1 MAGTARRTRRIRNAL
16 APVATAGLTLVA
28 TACAQQRS
36 TGIGE
41 GGVTTRE
48 TLPSGIERVT
58 NTLPTDPGPAW
69 TLVEELRVGSADG
82 DGPDVF
88 GELRG
93 LVALPDGGFAV
104 LDSQAQEV
112 RVFAAD
118 GSHRATYG
126 GEGEGPGEFRGAH
139 GLMLDP
145 GGRLW
150 VTDPSN
156 SRLSVF
162 DPETGFV
169 ESFRHNFAFYAYIW
183 QGTMTAD
190 GRIVRPT
197 LRPQGFEIYDLN
209 MELVES
215 ISQPGPES
223 AGLSARDAARQGEDA
238 TPSSFA
244 WQSRDGSRAGF
255 MGVPYYPRGVE
266 YYDRDGTVW
275 EGTHETDPAGYRL
288 TRQSLAGDTMFL
300 VAARKPHLPV
310 TREERNAA
318 IERTREYLREQGADT
333 DRDWSKIP
341 DVKPAIANLFTS
353 VEGNIWVRTPSADA
367 NSAEAAWDLFSPD
380 GAYVG
385 RVTSPELSPLPFL
398 TPVVQGD
405 AFWAVATDAFDV
417 QYVVRARITP
427 SG

>member
-1 MAGTARRTRRIRNAL
+1 MAGTARRTRRIRNARVP
-16 APVATAGLTLVA
+16 AAAAGLTLVA
-28 TACAQQRS
+28 TACAQQQS
-36 TGIGE
+36 TSF

-93 LVALPDGGFAV
+93 LAALPDGGFAV

-112 RVFAAD
+112 RVFATD

-169 ESFRHNFAFYAYIW
+169 ESFRHNFSFYAYIW

-197 LRPQGFEIYDLN
+197 LRRQGFEIYDLN

-223 AGLSARDAARQGEDA
+223 TGLSARDAARQGEDA

-255 MGVPYYPRGVE
+255 MGGPLLSSRRRVLRSRWDGLGGRS
-266 YYDRDGTVW
+266 RD
-275 EGTHETDPAGYRL
+275 
-288 TRQSLAGDTMFL
+288 
-300 VAARKPHLPV
+300 
-310 TREERNAA
+310 
-318 IERTREYLREQGADT
+318 
-333 DRDWSKIP
+333 
-341 DVKPAIANLFTS
+341 
-353 VEGNIWVRTPSADA
+353 
-367 NSAEAAWDLFSPD
+367 
-380 GAYVG
+380 
-385 RVTSPELSPLPFL
+385 
-398 TPVVQGD
+398 
-405 AFWAVATDAFDV
+405 
-417 QYVVRARITP
+417 
-427 SG
+427 

>member
-1 MAGTARRTRRIRNAL
+1 MAGTARSTRRIRNAL

-28 TACAQQRS
+28 AACVQQRS

-58 NTLPTDPGPAW
+58 NTLPADPGPSW

-104 LDSQAQEV
+104 LDSQAQEL

-118 GSHRATYG
+118 GSPRATYG

-145 GGRLW
+145 GDRLW

-162 DPETGFV
+162 DPETGFL

-197 LRPQGFEIYDLN
+197 LRGGFEVYDLN

-215 ISQPGPES
+215 ISHPGPES
-223 AGLSARDAARQGEDA
+223 AGLSAREAARQGEDA

-255 MGVPYYPRGVE
+255 MGVPYYPRSVE

-275 EGTHETDPAGYRL
+275 EGAHETDPAGYRL

-318 IERTREYLREQGADT
+318 IEGIRERLREQGADT

-353 VEGNIWVRTPSADA
+353 VEGNIWVRTPPADA
-367 NSAEAAWDLFSPD
+367 NGAEATWDLFSSD
-380 GAYVG
+380 GAYDG
-385 RVTSPELSPLPFL
+385 RVTSPGLSPLPFL
-398 TPVVQGD
+398 PPVVRGD
-405 AFWAVATDAFDV
+405 EFWAVATDAFDV

>member
-1 MAGTARRTRRIRNAL
+1 MASRSTKRIRNVLVSA
-16 APVATAGLTLVA
+16 ATAGLTFVA
-28 TACAQQRS
+28 TACEPQRPANL
-36 TGIGE
+36 GA
-41 GGVTTRE
+41 VATRD

-58 NTLPTDPGPAW
+58 NTLPDDPPPTW

-93 LVALPDGGFAV
+93 LAVLPDGGFAV

-126 GEGEGPGEFRGAH
+126 GEGEGPGELRGAH

-145 GGRLW
+145 QGRLW

-162 DPETGFV
+162 DSETGFV

-197 LRPQGFEIYDLN
+197 RSRQGFEVYDLN

-215 ISQPGPES
+215 FSRPDEGS
-223 AGLSARDAARQGEDA
+223 RGLSTREALQQGEDA

-244 WQSRDGSRAGF
+244 WQSRDGSRSGF
-255 MGVPYYPRGVE
+255 MGVPYYPRGVR
-266 YYDRDGTVW
+266 YYDRAGTVW
-275 EGTHETDPAGYRL
+275 IGAHETEPAGYRIA
-288 TRQSLAGDTMFL
+288 RRHLAGDTAL
-300 VAARKPHLPV
+300 IVEVRKPHIPV
-310 TREERNAA
+310 SRAERDGA
-318 IERTREYLREQGADT
+318 IEGIRERLREQGADT

-341 DVKPAIANLFTS
+341 DAKPSIVNLFTS
-353 VEGNIWVRTPSADA
+353 AEGDIWVRVPSTGEEATWDVFSADGTYA
-367 NSAEAAWDLFSPD
+367 GTATSAALNA
-380 GAYVG
+380 
-385 RVTSPELSPLPFL
+385 LPFL
-398 TPVVQGD
+398 APIVRSEE
-405 AFWAVATDAFDV
+405 FWAIVTDALGV
-417 QYVVRARITP
+417 QHVARARITP

>member
-1 MAGTARRTRRIRNAL
+1 M
-16 APVATAGLTLVA
+16 
-28 TACAQQRS
+28 
-36 TGIGE
+36 
-41 GGVTTRE
+41 
-48 TLPSGIERVT
+48 PSGIERVT
-58 NTLPTDPGPAW
+58 NTLPADPGPSW

-93 LVALPDGGFAV
+93 LAALPDGGFAV

-118 GSHRATYG
+118 GSPRAIYG

-156 SRLSVF
+156 SRLSVL

-197 LRPQGFEIYDLN
+197 ARRRGFEIYDLN

-223 AGLSARDAARQGEDA
+223 TGLSAREAARQGEDA
-238 TPSSFA
+238 TPSHFA
-244 WQSRDGSRAGF
+244 WESRDGRRAGLVR
-255 MGVPYYPRGVE
+255 VPYYPRSVR
-266 YYDRDGTVW
+266 YYDREGTVW
-275 EGTHETDPAGYRL
+275 VGAHEHDPAGYGL
-288 TRQSLAGDTMFL
+288 TRQSLAGDTIFL
-300 VAARKPHLPV
+300 VAARKPHLAV

-318 IERTREYLREQGADT
+318 IERTREHLREQGADT

-353 VEGNIWVRTPSADA
+353 VEGDIWVRTPSASA
-367 NSAEAAWDLFSPD
+367 NGPEATWDLFSSD
-380 GAYVG
+380 GAYAG

-398 TPVVQGD
+398 PPVVQGD
-405 AFWAVATDAFDV
+405 AFWAIATDALDV